1 MASRMWGPGN
11 RFIKIGSDA
20 TQRDV
25 RRNKCDVIVRSQ
37 EHGKRLICTEQF
49 LNSFIQSQKHLI
61 GELSKF
67 VLKRLPQGFMCDRL
81 ASKYQQMKFWRMQAA
96 VNAFAIDQV
105 VGHAI
110 AGLHRKASIAGV
122 IAKRTMP
129 IADSGL
135 RDQWEEPLPDWLEF
149 RYEAGDRR
157 KNLCA
162 NETE

>member
-1 MASRMWGPGN
+1 MASRMRGPSN
-11 RFIKIGSDA
+11 IFIKIRSDA

-25 RRNKCDVIVRSQ
+25 RRNKCDVVVRSQ
-37 EHGKRLICTEQF
+37 EHGKRLVRAEQF

-61 GELSKF
+61 GELSKL
-67 VLKRLPQGFMCDRL
+67 VLKRLPQGVMCVLL
-81 ASKYQQMKFWRMQAA
+81 ASKYQQMKFWLMQAA

-110 AGLHRKASIAGV
+110 ASLDGKASIAGV
-122 IAKRTMP
+122 IAKRAMP

-135 RDQWEEPLPDWLEF
+135 RDQWEEPLPDWLEL